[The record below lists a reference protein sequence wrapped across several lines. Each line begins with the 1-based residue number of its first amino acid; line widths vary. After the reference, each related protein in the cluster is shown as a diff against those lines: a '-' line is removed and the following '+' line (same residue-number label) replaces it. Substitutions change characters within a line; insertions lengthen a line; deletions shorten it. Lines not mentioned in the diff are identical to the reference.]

1 MTPKTTIRMR
11 TVPVSYTHL
20 IKTPVLNETQI
31 ADNMIDEN
39 FTKSNL
45 VALVVPKNDDYR
57 VEDVYKRQGYRRQ
70 TGSP

>member
-1 MTPKTTIRMR
+1 MD
-11 TVPVSYTHL
+11 VNAACSGFVYAS
-20 IKTPVLNETQI
+20 QI

-57 VEDVYKRQGYRRQ
+57 VEAAMIK
-70 TGSP
+70 